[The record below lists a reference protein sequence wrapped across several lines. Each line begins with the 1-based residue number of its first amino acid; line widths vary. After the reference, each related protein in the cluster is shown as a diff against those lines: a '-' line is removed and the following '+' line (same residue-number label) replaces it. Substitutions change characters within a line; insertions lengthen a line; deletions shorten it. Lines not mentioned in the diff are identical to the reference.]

1 MAKKTK
7 TEIGQAASAEISSTP
22 ATTPAKRA
30 ASVKPKSPVKATGAA
45 KTAPVRSNSKK
56 AVEVTP
62 EPMAEVS
69 TVLPAVAPEVMV
81 VNTLPAHDETEL
93 ATQEV
98 LDEREEIA
106 RIAYSYWVERRFAPG
121 DPLHDWLRAEREFR
135 VRRYA
140 AV

>member
-7 TEIGQAASAEISSTP
+7 TENQQAASTETASTP
-22 ATTPAKRA
+22 AVTSAKNSAPVKAKTPA
-30 ASVKPKSPVKATGAA
+30 KATGAA
-45 KTAPVRSNSKK
+45 KSAPVRSTSKK
-56 AVEVTP
+56 VAVVTP
-62 EPMAEVS
+62 EPAIEVVA
-69 TVLPAVAPEVMV
+69 VLPPVAAAVTAAD
-81 VNTLPAHDETEL
+81 TLPVHDETEL

-121 DPLHDWLRAEREFR
+121 DPLHDWLRAEGEFR

-140 AV
+140 SV